1 MLGKNFE
8 FEDINFRNVF
18 NVHYVYLYIVTF
30 KINYSTQLYSIKKFF
45 YSSICI
51 NTLKR
56 IERQSI
62 CLCFFSNINPTFYV

>member
-30 KINYSTQLYSIKKFF
+30 KINYSTQLYSI
-45 YSSICI
+45 
-51 NTLKR
+51 
-56 IERQSI
+56 
-62 CLCFFSNINPTFYV
+62 